1 MSLKEKI
8 NLEKLPYH
16 IAVIMDGNGRWAYM
30 HGQDR
35 VFGHSNGVQAVRDTA
50 EACAELGVKFLT
62 LYTFSTENWNRPQ
75 SEVNA
80 LMSLLVSTIRSET
93 ETLMKNKIR
102 LEAIGDLES
111 LPESCRAELAEAMK
125 ITAGN
130 DRMQLTLALS
140 YSSRWEILRAVKTI
154 VEDVQQQKLA
164 PEAINEDCFGSY
176 LTTTSIPDPE
186 LMIRTSGEHR
196 VSNFLL
202 WQIAYTEFHFT
213 EKLWPEF
220 NKEDLYLAIL
230 DYQKRERRYGLT
242 SDQLKSPN
250 A

>member
-242 SDQLKSPN
+242 SDQLKGPN